1 MKMIVAIIRPEM
13 CQRVKDALKAV
24 GVNGITITHVLGRG
38 SQAGLKFTSRVGEFV
53 VDELEKTKIEVIIED
68 DSMEDT
74 VIDAI
79 VKAAETGKPG
89 DGRIVVM
96 PIEKFIRIRSQ

>member
-13 CQRVKDALKAV
+13 CQPVKDALKGA

-53 VDELEKTKIEVIIED
+53 VDELDKTKIEVIIED
-68 DSMEDT
+68 DSLEQS
-74 VIDAI
+74 VINAI
-79 VKAAETGKPG
+79 IKAAETGKPG
-89 DGRIVVM
+89 DGRIIVL
-96 PIEKFIRIRSQ
+96 PIEKFIRIRSE

>member
-13 CQRVKDALKAV
+13 CQRVKDALKGV

-53 VDELEKTKIEVIIED
+53 VDELDKTKIEVIIEE
-68 DSMEDT
+68 DSMEDI

-79 VKAAETGKPG
+79 VKASETGKPG
-89 DGRIVVM
+89 DGRIIVIPV
-96 PIEKFIRIRSQ
+96 EKFIRIRSQ